1 VWTVSLRGTPWP
13 FACRVVHRVTLAA
26 DGSSVSL
33 VLEVHADDGP
43 MPASCGWHPWWRR
56 PVVAS
61 FDASMM
67 WRRDFEGIP
76 DGTFVLPP
84 ASGPLDDCFT
94 GLRAAPVLTFDG
106 GGPRPVV
113 VTMDTAC
120 RQLVVFDE
128 RDDAVCVEP
137 QTHPPDALNLGPAV
151 VVPGSP
157 LVAAVALRFGGP
169 VA

>member
-1 VWTVSLRGTPWP
+1 
-13 FACRVVHRVTLAA
+13 
-26 DGSSVSL
+26 
-33 VLEVHADDGP
+33 
-43 MPASCGWHPWWRR
+43 
-56 PVVAS
+56 
-61 FDASMM
+61 
-67 WRRDFEGIP
+67 
-76 DGTFVLPP
+76 
-84 ASGPLDDCFT
+84 
-94 GLRAAPVLTFDG
+94 
-106 GGPRPVV
+106 
-113 VTMDTAC
+113 MDTAC